1 MIQALTDNPEIMY
14 IALIEKEQEMSNA
27 EALHQL
33 FAQCQKVNFDESYD
47 IIASAQSP
55 EEADFFR
62 MATDLILKQKQ
73 KKAVDENRF

>member
-1 MIQALTDNPEIMY
+1 MPN
-14 IALIEKEQEMSNA
+14 K

-33 FAQCQKVNFDESYD
+33 YTQCQRINFDESFD
-47 IIASAQSP
+47 IISSAKDP

-73 KKAVDENRF
+73 KKVIEDNRF

>member
-1 MIQALTDNPEIMY
+1 
-14 IALIEKEQEMSNA
+14 MSNK

-33 FAQCQKVNFDESYD
+33 YAQCQRINFDESFD
-47 IIASAQSP
+47 IISSAKDP

-73 KKAVDENRF
+73 KKVIEENRF

>member
-1 MIQALTDNPEIMY
+1 
-14 IALIEKEQEMSNA
+14 MSNK

-33 FAQCQKVNFDESYD
+33 YAQCQRINFDESFD
-47 IIASAQSP
+47 IISSAQNP

-73 KKAVDENRF
+73 KKVIEENRF